1 MAQFKRDY
9 EFGLQKQRELYPL
22 FCDYFKDDLVNTDN
36 VFAPFD
42 YEGTTT
48 SYELKS
54 RRNKYNDY
62 STTYLPGDKVKP
74 NHPKKQTFLFHF
86 TDGTYYIH
94 YNKELFETFDNNP
107 FRRYREGVRDVKK
120 PYLNIPI
127 KKLVKI

>member
-1 MAQFKRDY
+1 MYYKHLNHFSSNEDNIICVHNH
-9 EFGLQKQRELYPL
+9 ELYEK
-22 FCDYFKDDLVNTDN
+22 YGN

-94 YNKELFETFDNNP
+94 YDKELFETFDNNP

-127 KKLVKI
+127 EKLVKI